1 MIEEFEYD
9 GIWWLP
15 ENPNN
20 KVSGKLKFHP
30 VKGLK
35 LQLIGSFKRLNNL
48 NTFLQ
53 PPIILGI
60 TSNGKI
66 ITLYKCYE
74 SQSHMSMPGFLSSSF
89 IASFAFL
96 GCHFEKEEE
105 IRFDS
110 LSLNY
115 FHLEEWTGITG
126 FRFKMETDPKN
137 HLTKHE
143 IIYSFP
149 EKVGAKIGNLNISF
163 DYNFTSGGDGLK
175 EVNLR
180 HTTFI
185 KIKPNK
191 SLHFNDYQ
199 DVCYHIQNFLSL
211 AIGKAVF
218 PIIIKGKSERC
229 STKSQSGKAI
239 YPDIFIYYATNSLFE
254 TSSKIYPFD
263 MLFTFRDIS
272 GKFENILKNWFEKAE
287 MLKPVYDLYFGT
299 LYNSRMYLQHQFLS
313 MTQAVEAYHRRKF
326 EGKYL
331 LDEDYEP
338 IYNGFK
344 DVINKLDVEASFK
357 NALINRLRYG
367 NEFSLRK
374 RLKDLFAEYQS
385 ITQNFIKD
393 ENNFINRVVDT
404 RNYLTHYD
412 KKLRNIADGEDL
424 YRITQKLKT
433 ILQICLLH
441 ELGFDKEEIKSAFLR
456 NRRYKDDFV

>member
-15 ENPNN
+15 EKPDN
-20 KVSGKLKFHP
+20 KVSSKLKFHP
-30 VKGLK
+30 VEGLK
-35 LQLIGSFKRLNNL
+35 LQLIGSFKELKDL

-53 PPIILGI
+53 PLIILGI

-66 ITLYKCYE
+66 ITLYKCCE
-74 SQSHMSMPGFLSSSF
+74 SQSHMSMPRFLSTSF
-89 IASFAFL
+89 IASVAFL

-105 IRFDS
+105 IRFDF

-115 FHLEEWTGITG
+115 SHLEEWTGITG
-126 FRFKMETDPKN
+126 FQFKMETDSKN
-137 HLTKHE
+137 HLTKHK

-149 EKVGAKIGNLNISF
+149 EKVEAKIGNLSISF
-163 DYNFTSGGDGLK
+163 DYNFTLGGDRLK
-175 EVNLR
+175 EVNLK

-185 KIKPNK
+185 KIKPSK

-218 PIIIKGKSERC
+218 PITIKGKSERC
-229 STKSQSGKAI
+229 STKSQNGKAI

-254 TSSKIYPFD
+254 TSSKIHPFD

-299 LYNSRMYLQHQFLS
+299 LYNPRMYLQHQFLS
-313 MTQAVEAYHRRKF
+313 MIQAVEAYHRRKF

-331 LDEDYEP
+331 SDKDFEP
-338 IYNGFK
+338 IYNRFK
-344 DVINKLDVEASFK
+344 DMTNTLDVKASFK
-357 NALINRLRYG
+357 DALINRLKYG

-374 RLKDLFAEYQS
+374 RLKDLFAEYQD
-385 ITQNFIKD
+385 ITRNFIKD
-393 ENNFINRVVDT
+393 ENNFINRVKDT

>member
-1 MIEEFEYD
+1 MIEKFEYD

-15 ENPNN
+15 EKPDN

-30 VKGLK
+30 VEGLK
-35 LQLIGSFKRLNNL
+35 LQLIGSFKELKDF

-53 PPIILGI
+53 PLIILGI
-60 TSNGKI
+60 ISNGGV

-74 SQSHMSMPGFLSSSF
+74 SQSHMSVLGFLSSSF
-89 IASFAFL
+89 IASVAFL
-96 GCHFEKEEE
+96 GCHFRKEEE
-105 IRFDS
+105 IRFDF

-115 FHLEEWTGITG
+115 SHLE
-126 FRFKMETDPKN
+126 TDSKN

-143 IIYSFP
+143 VIYSFP
-149 EKVGAKIGNLNISF
+149 EKVEAKIGNLSIFF
-163 DYNFTSGGDGLK
+163 DYNFTSGGDRLK
-175 EVNLR
+175 EVNLK

-185 KIKPNK
+185 KIKPSK

-218 PIIIKGKSERC
+218 PVIIKGKSERC
-229 STKSQSGKAI
+229 STKSQNGKAV
-239 YPDIFIYYATNSLFE
+239 YPDIFIYYATNSLLE
-254 TSSKIYPFD
+254 ISSKIYPFD

-272 GKFENILKNWFEKAE
+272 DKFESILKNWFEKAE

-299 LYNSRMYLQHQFLS
+299 LYNPRMYLQHQFLS
-313 MTQAVEAYHRRKF
+313 MIQAVEAYHRRKF

-331 LDEDYEP
+331 SDKDFEP
-338 IYNGFK
+338 IYNRFK
-344 DVINKLDVEASFK
+344 DMTNTLDVKASFK
-357 NALINRLRYG
+357 DALINRLRYG

-374 RLKDLFAEYQS
+374 RLKDLFAEYQD

-424 YRITQKLKT
+424 YRITQKLET
-433 ILQICLLH
+433 ILQICLLY
-441 ELGFDKEEIKSAFLR
+441 ELGFDKKEIKILFLR
-456 NRRYKDDFV
+456 NRRYENDFV